1 MATEGIVFLYCSYI
15 CNCAK
20 NPNFANCRFSFR
32 KLHILISQT
41 TDFYFANYRFSF
53 RFVSQATVSP
63 RSNFISL
70 QIIFHIILPSIT
82 GTPANSNFFLFPLK
96 VRIIG
101 SRLFVWKSSTNHW
114 KQRTNLEVDWNIS
127 AIFSAKFSPQSPH
140 RKTSSSI
147 KNWAPIA
154 WTYLPIMADD
164 REGRSSKINVVVKT
178 SKSKET
184 IETEP
189 TTTILEVFICNI
201 KSTISR

>member
-1 MATEGIVFLYCSYI
+1 MATEGIVFHYCSYV

-82 GTPANSNFFLFPLK
+82 GTPDDSNFFLFPLK
-96 VRIIG
+96 VQITG
-101 SRLFVWKSSTNHW
+101 SQLYSSNW
-114 KQRTNLEVDWNIS
+114 SLD
-127 AIFSAKFSPQSPH
+127 SPKLRPNSY
-140 RKTSSSI
+140 TS
-147 KNWAPIA
+147 
-154 WTYLPIMADD
+154 
-164 REGRSSKINVVVKT
+164 
-178 SKSKET
+178 
-184 IETEP
+184 
-189 TTTILEVFICNI
+189 TTIFRVIL
-201 KSTISR
+201 